1 MWISKYVTSQALFAL
16 CRWETLSVICYHL
29 LVSIV
34 ICYFI
39 VYLPFAPLHVRQ
51 KTIMN
56 QCLWFLVSKS
66 CLVVTLQHS
75 ECDKMIHFVYLH
87 MRKGKQR
94 TKINPRIN
102 LATLYIHSLNS
113 HWLSRS
119 TCASLCHST
128 ALPTLPTLQ
137 DNRSHLSLCSPA
149 IKPSAHTCRPWQ
161 PHTLTATSFFAMQD
175 CPVLS
180 QPWLI
185 FYCDQLCLPV
195 YHLAFL
201 NFLTIFIASWASCLV
216 PPCWYLSYISNCI
229 KSCSSADCFRTEPY

>member
-29 LVSIV
+29 LVCIV
-34 ICYFI
+34 ICYII

-66 CLVVTLQHS
+66 RLVVTLQHS

-94 TKINPRIN
+94 TKINPGHIAHTFPQLS
-102 LATLYIHSLNS
+102 LAVAVHLCFPLPQHSAAHSAHSAGQSFTPVTLLASNQALGPHLPSLTAS
-113 HWLSRS
+113 HAHCHILLCYARLTS
-119 TCASLCHST
+119 TFPTLIDF
-128 ALPTLPTLQ
+128 LLWPTLPAL
-137 DNRSHLSLCSPA
+137 
-149 IKPSAHTCRPWQ
+149 
-161 PHTLTATSFFAMQD
+161 
-175 CPVLS
+175 
-180 QPWLI
+180 
-185 FYCDQLCLPV
+185 V